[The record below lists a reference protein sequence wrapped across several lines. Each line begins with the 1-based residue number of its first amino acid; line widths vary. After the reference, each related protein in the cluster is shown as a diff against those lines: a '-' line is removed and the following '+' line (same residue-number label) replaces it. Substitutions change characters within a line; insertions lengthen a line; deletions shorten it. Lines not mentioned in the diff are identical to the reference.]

1 MPLFLGK
8 KNILQIHP
16 PKCGGSSITKLL
28 SRYGYGIF
36 TSTKFIEMCHSTNS
50 THLTG
55 PEIEIICKK
64 LNLKID
70 FSIMSIRNPYKRI
83 QSKYVYNYSNVL
95 SIRRLTLKN
104 IGKLFKIKSFEDYVL
119 DSLNQYEKNNHFDN
133 NHFLPQYKFL
143 TENAKIFRLED
154 KFFDLIEH
162 LNVQLQTQLEIKD
175 IPKEYGK
182 PYLSKF
188 INIKWSKKL
197 RQKVNEIYDKDFK
210 LFGYEK
216 IHE

>member
-1 MPLFLGK
+1 
-8 KNILQIHP
+8 
-16 PKCGGSSITKLL
+16 
-28 SRYGYGIF
+28 
-36 TSTKFIEMCHSTNS
+36 
-50 THLTG
+50 
-55 PEIEIICKK
+55 
-64 LNLKID
+64 
-70 FSIMSIRNPYKRI
+70 MSIRNPYKRI